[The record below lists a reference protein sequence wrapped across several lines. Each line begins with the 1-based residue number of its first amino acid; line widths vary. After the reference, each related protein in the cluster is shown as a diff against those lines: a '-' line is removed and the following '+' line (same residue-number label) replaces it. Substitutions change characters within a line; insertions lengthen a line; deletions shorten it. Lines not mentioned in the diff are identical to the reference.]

1 LALALLEGKFVRGD
15 SIVADLRDGRIAFA
29 KEVVGEVV

>member
-1 LALALLEGKFVRGD
+1 LEGKFQRGD
-15 SIVADLRDGRIAFA
+15 TVVADVENGRLVFA